1 MKDVIVEVTELR
13 DPSGGDNQRVTG
25 WLFRGTPLVPK
36 HSYELFATLGA
47 GSLTRHLVLAAFH
60 RQGEGGSETSSPVCL
75 VPGLLPVPHLV
86 WPITAVPVAHCGFEG
101 TCGGGRVPASLRAF
115 QCRETLSHVQRWCVL
130 VSDRFPWR
138 QSLGWDSGHR

>member
-1 MKDVIVEVTELR
+1 MEVTGFVTPL
-13 DPSGGDNQRVTG
+13 SGDNPESDRLVIQRDASG
-25 WLFRGTPLVPK
+25 SPK

-60 RQGEGGSETSSPVCL
+60 RQGGRLRGVEPCVLGSRAA
-75 VPGLLPVPHLV
+75 PGTPSGL
-86 WPITAVPVAHCGFEG
+86 AYNCVPVAHCGFEG
-101 TCGGGRVPASLRAF
+101 TVQGGRVPASLRAF

-138 QSLGWDSGHR
+138 QSLGWDSGAG